1 MTMTQ
6 DTITLRTAGKRAV
19 EITVTDRNGL
29 FHDLYYAGGIGVTFQ
44 PDGSLVAN
52 SPDGYLIVAGGEWTA
67 YKVVYARDE
76 T

>member
-6 DTITLRTAGKRAV
+6 KRPV

-29 FHDLYYAGGIGVTFQ
+29 FHDLYYADGIEITFQ
-44 PDGSLVAN
+44 PDGSLVAKA
-52 SPDGYLIVAGGEWTA
+52 PLATLVVAGGEWTA

-76 T
+76 TEPNV